1 MNKDSQHYNLGII
14 QDCWPSLMCVSE
26 PILVMG
32 ICGSYDL
39 DSANGRML
47 ELVLAECKEMGAETV
62 IWDHG
67 SRPLPL
73 VGAEGCW
80 DDANVKE
87 FQQMALDA
95 DAYILSSPEYHGTMS
110 GVMKNSLDWIY
121 SKHTSGKV
129 FGLIC
134 TLGGQSSNNTL
145 NHMRIAAR
153 WIHGWVVPEQV
164 AVPHIK
170 EAFNEDGS
178 IVSDEIRNRISALS
192 TSVVENSKKLRR

>member
-1 MNKDSQHYNLGII
+1 MGDPII
-14 QDCWPSLMCVSE
+14 
-26 PILVMG
+26 VMG

-47 ELVLAECKEMGAETV
+47 EIMLEECKELGADTV
-62 IWDHG
+62 VWDHG
-67 SRPLPL
+67 AKPLPL

-80 DDANVKE
+80 EDENVKG
-87 FQQMALDA
+87 FQEMAVSA
-95 DAYILSSPEYHGTMS
+95 DAFILSSPEYHGTMS
-110 GVMKNSLDWIY
+110 GVMKNSLDWLY

-153 WIHGWVVPEQV
+153 WIHGWVTPEQI
-164 AVPHIK
+164 AVPNIK
-170 EAFNEDGS
+170 TAFNEDGS
-178 IVSDEIRNRISALS
+178 LVDGDIISRVGAMASSIVDN
-192 TSVVENSKKLRR
+192 TVKLRR

>member
-1 MNKDSQHYNLGII
+1 M
-14 QDCWPSLMCVSE
+14 SE
-26 PILVMG
+26 PIVVMG

-47 ELVLAECKEMGAETV
+47 EIVLNECKELGAETV

-67 SRPLPL
+67 ARPLPL

-80 DDANVKE
+80 DDSNVKD
-87 FQQMALDA
+87 FQKMAISA
-95 DAYILSSPEYHGTMS
+95 DAFVLSSPEYHGTMS
-110 GVMKNSLDWIY
+110 GVMKNSLDWVY

-129 FGLIC
+129 FGLIS
-134 TLGGQSSNNTL
+134 TLGGQTSNNTL

-153 WIHGWVVPEQV
+153 WIHGWVTPEQI
-164 AVPHIK
+164 AVPNIK

-178 IVSDEIRNRISALS
+178 LVSDDINSRVTELASSI
-192 TSVVENSKKLRR
+192 VENTTKLRS

>member
-1 MNKDSQHYNLGII
+1 MGH
-14 QDCWPSLMCVSE
+14 VSD
-26 PILVMG
+26 PIVVMG

-47 ELVLAECKEMGAETV
+47 EIILEECDGLGAETV

-67 SRPLPL
+67 VKPLPL
-73 VGAEGCW
+73 VGAEGSW
-80 DDANVKE
+80 DDKNVKE
-87 FQQMALDA
+87 FQEMAVSA
-95 DAYILSSPEYHGTMS
+95 DAFVLSSPEYHGTMS
-110 GVMKNSLDWIY
+110 GVMKNSLDWLY

-153 WIHGWVVPEQV
+153 WIHGWVTPEQI
-164 AVPHIK
+164 AIPNIK
-170 EAFNEDGS
+170 KAFNEDGS
-178 IVSDEIRNRISALS
+178 LVDEDINGRVKDLAASI
-192 TSVVENSKKLRR
+192 VENTTKLRR

>member
-1 MNKDSQHYNLGII
+1 VSTVGD
-14 QDCWPSLMCVSE
+14 VSE
-26 PILVMG
+26 PIVVMG

-47 ELVLAECKEMGAETV
+47 EIMLEECGALGAETV

-67 SRPLPL
+67 SYPLPL

-80 DDANVKE
+80 EDENVKG
-87 FQQMALDA
+87 FQEMAISA
-95 DAYILSSPEYHGTMS
+95 DAFVLSSPEYHGTMS
-110 GVMKNSLDWIY
+110 GVMKNSLDWLY

-153 WIHGWVVPEQV
+153 WIHGWVTPEQV
-164 AVPHIK
+164 AVPNIK
-170 EAFNEDGS
+170 HAFEEDGS
-178 IVSDEIRNRISALS
+178 LVDESIKSRVSDMASSIVHN
-192 TSVVENSKKLRR
+192 TVKLRR